1 MSALNAGAPAP
12 PTAPPIPVPA
22 SEPLL
27 LTDRQAAA
35 LCGCSR
41 ASWHRWRAAG
51 KLPPAVRL
59 GRKLLWRRA
68 EIVAWV
74 DAGCPD
80 AAAWQAIRERN
91 RRLRVA
97 Q

>member
-1 MSALNAGAPAP
+1 VGSDK
-12 PTAPPIPVPA
+12 PTTADL
-22 SEPLL
+22 STLPLL
-27 LTDRQAAA
+27 IPDTAAAA
-35 LCGCSR
+35 LCGVSR

-51 KLPPAVRL
+51 KIPPAVRL

-68 EIVAWV
+68 EIIAWV

-80 AAAWQAIRERN
+80 ARTWQAIRERD
-91 RRLRVA
+91 RRIRIA